1 MSTKVNLDALI
12 PREDFEIETA
22 SSQSQTTS
30 TVQIRDLEESSF
42 FYPNLRKP
50 DFQRETADWDVEKIV
65 SFLRSFLDGDLIPA
79 IILWQSGQTIFV
91 IDGAHRLGALAAW
104 VHDDFGDGKIS
115 RDFFDERV
123 PDEQLKVADKAR
135 RAVNKSIGSYEE
147 LQFAVS
153 NAAKSKLEH
162 VARAKNLATL
172 ALQLQWVRGNAKK
185 AEKSFLK
192 INQQAAPIDKTELQ
206 IIEHRQKPNAL
217 SARAILRAGTGHK
230 YWKKFNDTIQDE
242 VEKIAKEIN
251 QLLFRPALETPIKT
265 LDLPVGGRGF
275 NSRSLRLIFDLVN
288 LVNRPAS
295 ELADDVDGTETL
307 KFIKKT
313 KKVVQRITGDHPGC
327 LGLHPAIFFYSAS
340 GRHQPTAF
348 LAAIELVRDYADRK
362 QLKNFTSIRNRFE
375 EFLAKYKSISNQ
387 ITVKWGSG
395 VKGYDRLK
403 ELYDIIIDQLRNE
416 KSEDEI
422 VEYVRAH
429 NTFGFVRF
437 EEHNFKTDSKQF
449 STETKSAAF
458 LREALSASVKCDI
471 CNGHIHKNSI
481 SIDHDVRKSE
491 GGTGSL
497 ENAKLTHPYCNT
509 SIKN

>member
-1 MSTKVNLDALI
+1 MGTKVNLDALI
-12 PREDFEIETA
+12 PREDFEIETE

-30 TVQIRDLEESSF
+30 TVQIRDLEASSF

-123 PDEQLKVADKAR
+123 PDEQLTVADKAR
-135 RAVNKSIGSYEE
+135 RAVKKSIGSYEE
-147 LQFAVS
+147 LQFAIS
-153 NAAKSKLEH
+153 NPTKSRPEH
-162 VARAKNLATL
+162 VARAKNLGTL
-172 ALQLQWVRGNAKK
+172 ALHLQWVRGDAQK

-217 SARAILRAGTGHK
+217 AARAILRAGTGHK
-230 YWKKFNDTIQDE
+230 YWKKFDDEIQDN
-242 VEKIAKEIN
+242 VETIAKEIN
-251 QLLFRPALETPIKT
+251 QLLFRPPLETPIKT

-288 LVNRPAS
+288 LVNQPES
-295 ELADDVDGTETL
+295 ELPDDTDGTETI

-313 KKVVQRITGDHPGC
+313 KKVIQRITGDHPGC

-348 LAAIELVRDYADRK
+348 LAVIELVRDYSNRK
-362 QLKNFTSIRNRFE
+362 RLKKFTSIRNQFE

-395 VKGYDRLK
+395 VKGYGRLK
-403 ELYDIIIDQLRNE
+403 ELYDIIVNQFLDG

-422 VEYVRAH
+422 VNFINSH
-429 NTFGFVRF
+429 DTFDFVRF
-437 EEHNFKTDSKQF
+437 EEHNFKTDSSEF

-458 LREALSASVKCDI
+458 LRDALSTSVRCDI
-471 CNGHIHKNSI
+471 CDGHIHKNSI
-481 SIDHDVRKSE
+481 SIDHEFRKSE
-491 GGTGSL
+491 GGTGGL
-497 ENAKLTHPYCNT
+497 GNAKLTHPYCNT